1 MIISNLVRY
10 LIVLLVVLSGLLA
23 FEVVVGAY
31 FDASALLALTGTVV
45 AGGLPFGLL
54 TAGAIRLAGTR
65 VGSPWVR
72 MATVLVATGIPLL
85 GVALLGVIVPDGGP
99 GAAASDRGAAG
110 RRQRARNRVRT
121 RLLAGSA
128 HAPNCDGRR
137 SPDGPEQRGA
147 RKHPRQI
154 QSGPTAGRRDGLARR
169 SFCGG
174 GGSGR

>member
-10 LIVLLVVLSGLLA
+10 LIVLLVVLGGLLA

-45 AGGLPFGLL
+45 AVGLPFGLL

-99 GAAASDRGAAG
+99 GA
-110 RRQRARNRVRT
+110 
-121 RLLAGSA
+121 GSA
-128 HAPNCDGRR
+128 YQGPYPVYAFFLGLTGFLFGLFARVTARPNESSSGA
-137 SPDGPEQRGA
+137 GP
-147 RKHPRQI
+147 
-154 QSGPTAGRRDGLARR
+154 
-169 SFCGG
+169 
-174 GGSGR
+174 